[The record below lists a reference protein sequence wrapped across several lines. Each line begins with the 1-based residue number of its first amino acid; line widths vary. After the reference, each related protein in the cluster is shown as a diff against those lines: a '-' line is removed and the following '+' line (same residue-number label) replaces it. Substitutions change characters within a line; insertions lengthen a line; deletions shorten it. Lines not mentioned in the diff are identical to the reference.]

1 MIHSHINRFDR
12 GEIRGDA
19 KITDEGYIRANA
31 VVTRTGIFQY
41 RNADGTVRRELR
53 HPDDVWLDE
62 SIASME
68 MIPVTNGHPQE
79 KLVTAENAKR
89 LAIGYTGESIK
100 KQGDFVLSNFVITD
114 ADGVNYVTK
123 NNRKELSLGY
133 TVDLVE
139 KPGIYLG
146 EPYDARQT
154 NIKYNHLAIVDK
166 ARAGSEARI
175 ALDGEDAEEIL
186 IEGEKMSKRKIKI
199 DDDEMMLEASV
210 ADYVEKLEADLKNLM
225 DERDRVEAEMKDIK
239 EKLDVA
245 EAEKDS
251 MKSKMMEPEVMMMS
265 RKMDSSNFDKA
276 VKERVALY
284 KVAEKNLEKKDLAK
298 LDGLTDLEIKKCII
312 ASKRK
317 SICIDGKS
325 DTYIQ
330 AMYDTILDD
339 IEQMQVKIDS
349 VSFNADNQNLSD
361 IELAQ
366 QKMKEK
372 LKLRGA

>member
-1 MIHSHINRFDR
+1 MIHSNINRFDR
-12 GEIRGDA
+12 GEVRGDA

-31 VVTRTGIFQY
+31 IVTRTGIFLY
-41 RNADGTVRRELR
+41 RNADGTTRRELR
-53 HPDDVWLDE
+53 HPDDVWLDS
-62 SIASME
+62 SISTME
-68 MIPVTNGHPQE
+68 MIPVTNNHPQE

-89 LAIGYTGESIK
+89 LTIGYTGESIK
-100 KQGDFVLSNFVITD
+100 KSGDFVLTNFVITD
-114 ADGVNYVTK
+114 VDGVNYVTK
-123 NNRKELSLGY
+123 QKRKELSLGY
-133 TVDLVE
+133 TVDLIE
-139 KPGIYLG
+139 EPGVYNG

-186 IEGEKMSKRKIKI
+186 IEGEQMSKRKIKI
-199 DDDEMMLEASV
+199 DDDEMMLESSV

-225 DERDRVEAEMKDIK
+225 DEKERVEKEMKDIK
-239 EKLDVA
+239 DKLDVA

-251 MKSKMMEPEVMMMS
+251 MKSKMMEPELMMS
-265 RKMDSSNFDKA
+265 RKMDSSNFEKA

-298 LDGLTDLEIKKCII
+298 LDGLTDLEIKKTVI
-312 ASKRK
+312 ATKRK
-317 SICIDGKS
+317 SICLDGKS

-339 IEQMQVKIDS
+339 IDQMQVKIDS

-361 IELAQ
+361 IEQAQ
-366 QKMKEK
+366 QKMKQK
-372 LKLRGA
+372 LKSRGA